1 MAAGEKNVTDPLRIP
16 PHNAPDLWRTDIVRL
31 GGVEA
36 WRESFDRIDDIID
49 NTMEIENGFA
59 SAGLAVKQQ

>member
-1 MAAGEKNVTDPLRIP
+1 MREWLQVKRMYQTHCGFH

-59 SAGLAVKQQ
+59 SAGMQ

>member
-16 PHNAPDLWRTDIVRL
+16 PTQRPGFMADIVRL

-59 SAGLAVKQQ
+59 SAGMQ

>member
-16 PHNAPDLWRTDIVRL
+16 PTQRPGFMA

>member
-1 MAAGEKNVTDPLRIP
+1 
-16 PHNAPDLWRTDIVRL
+16 
-31 GGVEA
+31 VEA